1 MLELKNI
8 NYTVTEESGEKKTI
22 IDGLNLEIDDGRFVV
37 ITGPNGGGK
46 STLAKVIMGINRV
59 SDGQII
65 LDGEDIT
72 AESITERANKGISFA
87 FQQPVHF
94 KGIKVIDLLR
104 LAAGR
109 EITNDEACEYL
120 SKVGLCAREYMVK
133 NPAQMLYRDLLQ
145 RIHQSR
151 YLRRAS

>member
-1 MLELKNI
+1 MLELKDI
-8 NYTVTEESGEKKTI
+8 NYTVTEESGEQKTI
-22 IDGLNLEIDDGRFVV
+22 IDDLNLEIEDGRFVV

-46 STLAKVIMGINRV
+46 STLAKVIMGINRT
-59 SDGQII
+59 SAGQII

-72 AESITERANKGISFA
+72 ADSITERANKGISFA

-109 EITNDEACEYL
+109 QISNDEACEYL
-120 SKVGLCAREYMVK
+120 SKDRKSVGRERVC
-133 NPAQMLYRDLLQ
+133 
-145 RIHQSR
+145 
-151 YLRRAS
+151 